1 MEPLFNAVFL
11 SGTGETMER
20 LFDLDFQ
27 LLHDAFWSALA
38 VFILFLVM
46 SYLLFNP
53 IRELLEKRQARIKD
67 DLDSAA
73 KDKEAAASLKSEYEE
88 RLGGIEKQSEE
99 ILSEYEYPRTIKC
112 NDRATML
119 NMMQGMHGYTL
130 CSGIISDDING
141 DGYIAIPFKADKDH
155 PNSAMQIGY
164 LTKKN
169 NILSEPGQR
178 YIDELKAFLQEMEGL
193 SN

>member
-73 KDKEAAASLKSEYEE
+73 KDKEATASLKSEYEE

-99 ILSEYEYPRTIKC
+99 ILSEARKRAQANEGRIVAEAREEASRIIKQAEEEAKLEKQKAYDEMK
-112 NDRATML
+112 NEMIQIASMMAGKVVRASIDTDIQNSL
-119 NMMQGMHGYTL
+119 VEETL
-130 CSGIISDDING
+130 KEVGEKTWQS
-141 DGYIAIPFKADKDH
+141 
-155 PNSAMQIGY
+155 
-164 LTKKN
+164 
-169 NILSEPGQR
+169 
-178 YIDELKAFLQEMEGL
+178 
-193 SN
+193 